1 MILTVAY
8 ALWGVNEQEMG
19 WEKELKKK
27 GEDPEG
33 LSPRTLAFSVCRRS
47 KSNDYLLTTICWPT
61 WMVLSAKLFQAFRSS
76 TVTPYCLE
84 RR

>member
-19 WEKELKKK
+19 WEGEIKKK

-33 LSPRTLAFSVCRRS
+33 IFPTDPRLWSMQRFE
-47 KSNDYLLTTICWPT
+47 K
-61 WMVLSAKLFQAFRSS
+61 
-76 TVTPYCLE
+76 
-84 RR
+84 

>member
-33 LSPRTLAFSVCRRS
+33 LSPRTLAFALCRDS
-47 KSNDYLLTTICWPT
+47 KINDY
-61 WMVLSAKLFQAFRSS
+61 
-76 TVTPYCLE
+76 
-84 RR
+84 